1 MSDKTKY
8 APKEP
13 HSPDFKSIGTS
24 FKVGSNAKK
33 RGRKKKNKA
42 YFTADTDA
50 AIKAYLA
57 SSHQPERDHIFST
70 RIHYPFYKLAENLI
84 HTFKFY
90 YTEVD
95 DLEDLKHEVI
105 CFLLEKLDYF
115 KPEKGSKAFSYFSI
129 VGKNY
134 LILYNNNNYKKKKSK
149 VDVLKAD
156 EDEGVLH
163 QLGRDDRKQEIKD
176 FIDYF
181 TEYIDKNMFTMF
193 KKAKDRKV
201 ADSINILFKRR
212 ENLEIFNKK
221 ALYIY
226 IREMTEVDTP
236 VITKVTKILRK
247 TYKVLYSEYNEKGYI
262 KI

>member
-1 MSDKTKY
+1 MSNKLKY
-8 APKEP
+8 APKPPPEP
-13 HSPDFKSIGTS
+13 VIIGS
-24 FKVGSNAKK
+24 LDPQPKK
-33 RGRKKKNKA
+33 RGRKRTKKQ
-42 YFTADTDA
+42 YFTPDTDA
-50 AIKAYLA
+50 AIKEYLA
-57 SSHQPERDHIFST
+57 SSNQDDRDQIFKT

-95 DLEDLKHEVI
+95 DLEDLKHEVC
-105 CFLLEKLDYF
+105 CFFLEKLDYF

-134 LILYNNNNYKKKKSK
+134 LILYNNTNYKKKKIKADPSA
-149 VDVLKAD
+149 AD
-156 EDEGVLH
+156 EDDGVLR
-163 QLGRDDRKQEIKD
+163 QLGRDERKQDIKD

-181 TEYIDKNMFTMF
+181 TEYIDKHMFTMF
-193 KKAKDRKV
+193 KKDKDRRV
-201 ADSINILFKRR
+201 CDAINVLFKRR

-236 VITKVTKILRK
+236 VITKVTKLLRK
-247 TYKVLYSEYNEKGYI
+247 KYKELYSEYAETGYVRV
-262 KI
+262 

>member
-1 MSDKTKY
+1 MSNKLKY
-8 APKEP
+8 APSPPPEP
-13 HSPDFKSIGTS
+13 KIDETLEQGP
-24 FKVGSNAKK
+24 KK
-33 RGRKKKNKA
+33 RGRKRTKKQ
-42 YFTADTDA
+42 YFTPDTDL
-50 AIKAYLA
+50 AIKEYL
-57 SSHQPERDHIFST
+57 STSNQDERDEIFKE
-70 RIHYPFYKLAENLI
+70 RIWYPFYKLAENLI

-115 KPEKGSKAFSYFSI
+115 KPDRGSKAFSYFSI

-156 EDEGVLH
+156 EDDGVLN
-163 QLGRDDRKQEIKD
+163 QLGRDGRKEEIKE

-181 TEYIDKNMFTMF
+181 TDYIDKHMFTLF
-193 KKAKDRKV
+193 KKDKDRKV
-201 ADSINILFKRR
+201 CDAINVLFKRR

-226 IREMTEVDTP
+226 IREMTGVDTP
-236 VITKVTKILRK
+236 IITKVTKKLKILYKDLYGEFDK
-247 TYKVLYSEYNEKGYI
+247 TGYVRV
-262 KI
+262 

>member
-1 MSDKTKY
+1 MLNKTKY
-8 APKEP
+8 APKPPPEP
-13 HSPDFKSIGTS
+13 VVT
-24 FKVGSNAKK
+24 GSLAPEPKK
-33 RGRKKKNKA
+33 RGRKRTKKR
-42 YFTADTDA
+42 YFTEDTDA
-50 AIKAYLA
+50 AIKEYLA
-57 SSHQPERDHIFST
+57 STNQDERDNIFST
-70 RIHYPFYKLAENLI
+70 RIHYAFYKLAENLI

-134 LILYNNNNYKKKKSK
+134 LILYNNNNYKKKKQK
-149 VDVLKAD
+149 VDLLAAD

-163 QLGRDDRKQEIKD
+163 QLGRDGRKQEIKD
-176 FIDYF
+176 FIDYL
-181 TEYIDKNMFTMF
+181 TEYIDKNMLIMF
-193 KKAKDRKV
+193 KKDKDRKV
-201 ADSINILFKRR
+201 CDAINILFKRR

-226 IREMTEVDTP
+226 IREMTDVETP
-236 VITKVTKILRK
+236 VITKVTKILK
-247 TYKVLYSEYNEKGYI
+247 KKYKKLYNEYIETGYVRV
-262 KI
+262 

>member
-1 MSDKTKY
+1 MTNQTKIKLD
-8 APKEP
+8 ANSIPPPK
-13 HSPDFKSIGTS
+13 
-24 FKVGSNAKK
+24 KK
-33 RGRKKKNKA
+33 RGRKRTKKR
-42 YFTADTDA
+42 YFTEDTDA
-50 AIKAYLA
+50 AIKEYLA
-57 SSHQPERDHIFST
+57 SENQKERDSIYKN

-115 KPEKGSKAFSYFSI
+115 KPEKGTKAFSYFSI

-134 LILYNNNNYKKKKSK
+134 LILYNNNNYKKKKQK
-149 VDVLKAD
+149 ADPLAAD
-156 EDEGVLH
+156 EDDGVLR
-163 QLGRDDRKQEIKD
+163 QLGRDERKQEIKD

-193 KKAKDRKV
+193 KKEHDRKV
-201 ADSINILFKRR
+201 CDAINILFKRR

-226 IREMTEVDTP
+226 IREMTQVDTP
-236 VITKVTKILRK
+236 VITKVTKKLK
-247 TYKVLYSEYNEKGYI
+247 LLYKSLYSEYIETGYV

>member
-1 MSDKTKY
+1 MLNKTKY
-8 APKEP
+8 APNPPPEP
-13 HSPDFKSIGTS
+13 VDT
-24 FKVGSNAKK
+24 GSSAPQPKR
-33 RGRKKKNKA
+33 RGRKRTKKQ
-42 YFTADTDA
+42 YFTSDTDA
-50 AIKAYLA
+50 AIKEYLA
-57 SSHQPERDHIFST
+57 SSNQDERNYIFKT
-70 RIHYPFYKLAENLI
+70 RIWYAFYKLAENLI

-115 KPEKGSKAFSYFSI
+115 KPDKGSKAFSYFSI

-134 LILYNNNNYKKKKSK
+134 LILYNNNNYKKKKAK

-163 QLGRDDRKQEIKD
+163 QLGRDGRKEEIKT
-176 FIDYF
+176 FIDYY
-181 TEYIDKNMFTMF
+181 TEYIDKHMFTLF
-193 KKAKDRKV
+193 KKAKDQKV
-201 ADSINILFKRR
+201 ADAINILFKRR

-236 VITKVTKILRK
+236 VITKVTKIMKKL
-247 TYKVLYSEYNEKGYI
+247 YKKLYSEYSETGYV

>member
-1 MSDKTKY
+1 MTNKT
-8 APKEP
+8 APTAPPEP
-13 HSPDFKSIGTS
+13 VVTGSPTPEP
-24 FKVGSNAKK
+24 KK
-33 RGRKKKNKA
+33 RGRKRTKKR
-42 YFTADTDA
+42 YFTEDTDA
-50 AIKAYLA
+50 AIKEYLA
-57 SSHQPERDHIFST
+57 SSNQPERDYIFKT

-90 YTEVD
+90 YTEVET
-95 DLEDLKHEVI
+95 LEDLKHEVI

-134 LILYNNNNYKKKKSK
+134 LILYNNNNYKKKKAK

-156 EDEGVLH
+156 DDDGVLN
-163 QLGRDDRKQEIKD
+163 QLGRDSRKQDIKD

-181 TEYIDKNMFTMF
+181 TEYIDKHMFTMF
-193 KKAKDRKV
+193 KKIKDRKV
-201 ADSINILFKRR
+201 CDAINVLFKRR

-226 IREMTEVDTP
+226 IREMTDVDTP
-236 VITKVTKILRK
+236 VITKVTKKLKIL
-247 TYKVLYSEYNEKGYI
+247 YKDLYSEFAETGYI
-262 KI
+262 RV

>member
-1 MSDKTKY
+1 MTNKTKQEPVNAGSS
-8 APKEP
+8 APKP
-13 HSPDFKSIGTS
+13 
-24 FKVGSNAKK
+24 KK
-33 RGRKKKNKA
+33 RGRKPSKKKQ
-42 YFTADTDA
+42 YFTSDVDI
-50 AIKAYLA
+50 AIKEYLA
-57 SSHQPERDHIFST
+57 SSNQDERDFIFKT

-134 LILYNNNNYKKKKSK
+134 LILYNNNNYKKKKIK
-149 VDVLKAD
+149 ADPLAAD
-156 EDEGVLH
+156 EDDSVIRS
-163 QLGRDDRKQEIKD
+163 LGRDQRKKELKD
-176 FIDYF
+176 FIDYY
-181 TEYIDKNMFTMF
+181 TEYVDKHMFVLF
-193 KKAKDRKV
+193 KKDHDRKV
-201 ADSINILFKRR
+201 CDAVNTLFKRR

-226 IREMTEVDTP
+226 IREMTNVETP
-236 VITKVTKILRK
+236 VITKVTKTLK
-247 TYKVLYSEYNEKGYI
+247 KLYKKLYNEYIETGYV